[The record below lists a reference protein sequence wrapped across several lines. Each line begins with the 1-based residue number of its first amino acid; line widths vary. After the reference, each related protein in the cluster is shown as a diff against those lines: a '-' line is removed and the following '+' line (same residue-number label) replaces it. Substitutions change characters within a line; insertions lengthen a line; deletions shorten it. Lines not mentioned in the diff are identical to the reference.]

1 MSNKKRI
8 LLIGSANMELTMN
21 MYKLPDPGE
30 ALIDD
35 AGVAYMPG
43 GKGANGAIALTRLGA
58 QCIFSTKLGADA
70 HGQKLYNYYKEMGI
84 DASHVMVD
92 RDHPTG
98 LSVVMKESDGSVRK
112 IIYPGANSNITTEQI
127 MDAFSCNPD
136 ALYLSFEIPYAMAVA
151 AAKVASAKNIP
162 IFVAAG
168 PASKEHALEALPPVE
183 IFCPNEQEAF
193 EYTGVKPSGIQD
205 ALHAC
210 IALYRRCKC
219 KYVVIKQ
226 GSRGAFLYD
235 GKHYDTLPAIRVPGS
250 GKIVDLSGA
259 GDTFTAALTVEYLR
273 NGGNIKRAIAY
284 ANAAAAIAIT
294 KVGSVASIPT
304 NDEVNALF
312 KK

>member
-8 LLIGSANMELTMN
+8 LLIGSANMDLSMN
-21 MYKLPDPGE
+21 MYKLPEPGE
-30 ALIDD
+30 ILIDD

-43 GKGANGAIALTRLGA
+43 GKGANGAIALTKLGA

-98 LSVVMKESDGSVRK
+98 LSVVIKESDGGVRK

-127 MDAFSCNPD
+127 IDAFECNPD

-151 AAKVASAKNIP
+151 AAKVAATKNIP
-162 IFVAAG
+162 IFVSAG
-168 PASKEHALEALPPVE
+168 SANKESALEALPPIE
-183 IFCPNEQEAF
+183 IFCVNEHEAF
-193 EYTGVKPSGIQD
+193 EYTGIMPVNIQD
-205 ALHAC
+205 SLHAC
-210 IALYRRCKC
+210 ISLFKRTKC

-226 GSRGAFLYD
+226 GAKGAFLYD
-235 GKHYDTLPAIRVPGS
+235 GKHYDTLPAIRPAGTKV
-250 GKIVDLSGA
+250 VDLSGA
-259 GDTFTAALTVEYLR
+259 GDTFNAALIAEYLR
-273 NGGNIKRAIAY
+273 NGKNIKSAMVY

-294 KVGSVASIPT
+294 RVGGASSVPT
-304 NDEVNALF
+304 DEEVNALLN

>member
-8 LLIGSANMELTMN
+8 LLIGSANMDLTMN
-21 MYKLPDPGE
+21 MYKLPEPGE

-43 GKGANGAIALTRLGA
+43 GKGANGAIALTKLGA
-58 QCIFSTKLGADA
+58 QCVFSTKLGADA

-98 LSVVMKESDGSVRK
+98 LSVVIKESDGSVRSV
-112 IIYPGANSNITTEQI
+112 IYPGANAHITTEQI
-127 MDAFSCNPD
+127 IEAFNCNPD
-136 ALYLSFEIPYAMAVA
+136 ALYLSFEIPFAMAVA

-162 IFVAAG
+162 IFIDAG

-183 IFCPNEQEAF
+183 IFSPNEQETF
-193 EYTGVKPSGIQD
+193 EYTGVRPTNIESS
-205 ALHAC
+205 LHA
-210 IALYRRCKC
+210 ALAIFRRCKC

-226 GSRGAFLYD
+226 GARGAFLYD
-235 GKHYDTLPAIRVPGS
+235 GKHYDTLPAIRTA
-250 GKIVDLSGA
+250 GKVVDTAGA

-273 NGGNIKRAIAY
+273 NGKDIKGAIAY
-284 ANAAAAIAIT
+284 ANAAAAIAVT
-294 KVGSVASIPT
+294 RVGTVSSIPT
-304 NDEVNALF
+304 EEEVNALF
-312 KK
+312 KKQ